1 MNAMKKIIKNISV
14 WVMIAGIMFTSCND
28 DFLDLKPSSEVP
40 SEDTWKD
47 PALSE
52 AFVTGVYAGLG
63 NGGFDEQML
72 ACLTDEAVFTH
83 AGRGINTVTEG
94 TLNPS
99 TIGWTNNT
107 YEWNNMYANIR
118 AANVALTNLATA
130 TFDDQV
136 LNDRLRGEAHFLRG
150 YYYQQLLRYYGGV
163 PLIEKLYGL
172 GEPDYTAPRNTYE
185 ECVTFIL
192 KECDSAV
199 LLLNG
204 KTLDKGRATKVAA
217 MALKARVLLYAAS
230 DLHDI
235 PTAKAKSTVIAS
247 FDNPELLGYISGD
260 RTARWKAAKDAAKA
274 VIDLLGGANGG
285 YKMNLS
291 VPASFDEAK
300 ANYISMAMAGGS
312 SDTGVDA
319 SAANELIFA
328 RYYNPNNAD
337 DDNYIPVRLGLAN
350 GPNGY
355 HCWAGNTPIQQLVDD
370 YVMMDGSTF
379 DWNDPAE
386 KAEPYQNREPRFYAS
401 ILYDA
406 ADWKPRDLI
415 SGNVDPANQIQTG
428 EYKMGSNIIFGLD
441 TRHSSIE
448 DWNGC
453 WTGYYMRKFIDPN
466 PAVVDNNTRQFIPW
480 PFFRFTEEVFNYIE
494 ACIELHEDAEAA
506 IWLNRIRFRVGLP
519 AVTATGDAL
528 KEIYRRERRIEM
540 AYEEQRYH
548 DARRWMIAQTTLG
561 RKIKYI
567 NVQGVLKSGA
577 TAPVPYKHD
586 ENAFTYTYTPVE
598 NNSLENRQWLD
609 KMYFLPISRDEIN
622 KNDKLI
628 QNPGYE

>member
-1 MNAMKKIIKNISV
+1 MNAMKKIINNISV
-14 WVMIAGIMFTSCND
+14 LLMIGAAMFTSCNQ
-28 DFLDLKPSSEVP
+28 DFLDLKPSNEVP
-40 SEDTWKD
+40 SEDAWKD
-47 PALSE
+47 PALAE
-52 AFVTGVYAGLG
+52 AFVTEVYNGLG

-83 AGRGINTVTEG
+83 AGRGINTINEG

-99 TIGWTNNT
+99 NIGWTNNT
-107 YEWNNMYANIR
+107 YRWDSMYARIR

-136 LNDRLRGEAHFLRG
+136 LNDRLRGEVHFLRG

-192 KECDSAV
+192 NECDSAA
-199 LLLNG
+199 LLLDG

-247 FDNPELLGYISGD
+247 FANPELLGYVSGD
-260 RTARWKAAKDAAKA
+260 RTARWQAAKDAAKA
-274 VIDLLGGANGG
+274 VIDLLGEANGG

-291 VPASFDEAK
+291 APASFDEAK
-300 ANYISMAMAGGS
+300 TNYISMAMAGGS
-312 SDTGVDA
+312 TAPGLDA

-328 RYYNPNNAD
+328 RYFNANNAAT
-337 DDNYIPVRLGLAN
+337 DNDLATRVGLAN

-355 HCWAGNTPIQQLVDD
+355 HNWAGNTPIQQLVDD
-370 YVMMDGSTF
+370 YAMMDGSTF
-379 DWNDPAE
+379 DWNDPADN
-386 KAEPYQNREPRFYAS
+386 AEPYQNREPRFYAS

-453 WTGYYMRKFIDPN
+453 WTGYYMRKFVDPN

-506 IWLNRIRFRVGLP
+506 
-519 AVTATGDAL
+519 T
-528 KEIYRRERRIEM
+528 
-540 AYEEQRYH
+540 
-548 DARRWMIAQTTLG
+548 
-561 RKIKYI
+561 
-567 NVQGVLKSGA
+567 
-577 TAPVPYKHD
+577 
-586 ENAFTYTYTPVE
+586 
-598 NNSLENRQWLD
+598 
-609 KMYFLPISRDEIN
+609 
-622 KNDKLI
+622 
-628 QNPGYE
+628 